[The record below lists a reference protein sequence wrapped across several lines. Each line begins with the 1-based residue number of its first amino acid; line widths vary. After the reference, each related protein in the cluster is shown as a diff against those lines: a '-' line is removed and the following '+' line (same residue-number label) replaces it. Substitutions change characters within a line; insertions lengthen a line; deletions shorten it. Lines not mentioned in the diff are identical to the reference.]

1 VKIEEA
7 ALAVLVLAALGST
20 EMSVIKHGLALL
32 LPALAI
38 LGASFAQYLLTLV
51 WPEIQRLPS
60 VVVSIDSYLVN
71 LLTFG
76 LCVLAGR
83 WTRRNT
89 GTRAGAALMTI
100 APLAFVAL
108 NFWIISR
115 GWGSVAWLRPFTI
128 FIIVTAVLPLVGV
141 ALGWWRGAVKE

>member
-1 VKIEEA
+1 
-7 ALAVLVLAALGST
+7 
-20 EMSVIKHGLALL
+20 MSVVKHGLALF

-38 LGASFAQYLLTLV
+38 LGASFAQYLLILV
-51 WPEIQRLPS
+51 WPGIQRLPS

-100 APLAFVAL
+100 APLAFLAL
-108 NFWIISR
+108 NLWIITS
-115 GWGSVAWLRPFTI
+115 GGGSVAWLRPFTI
-128 FIIVTAVLPLVGV
+128 FMIVTAVLPLVGV
-141 ALGWWRGAVKE
+141 TLGWWRGAVTRVKSGA